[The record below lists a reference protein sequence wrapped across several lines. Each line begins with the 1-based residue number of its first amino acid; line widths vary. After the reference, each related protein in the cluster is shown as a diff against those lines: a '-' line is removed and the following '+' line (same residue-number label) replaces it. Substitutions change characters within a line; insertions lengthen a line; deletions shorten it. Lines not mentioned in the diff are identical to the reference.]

1 MTMNV
6 GAFHE
11 GEVRLQTLTGERAI
25 GLRNERFISDHLP
38 ANAGAFMAEQR
49 IANIAISDERG
60 RVWSFIVTS
69 AQPFLVVESPRR
81 LVVTLSHAQV
91 PQRLRELLETCPK
104 PYPLG
109 MVVIDLSRGRRFRV
123 NGLLEQARDSNL
135 AIAVQQTCPNCPKY
149 IQKRVPGGA
158 PGGYVSTVREAGT
171 SLPARGR
178 ELIERA
184 DTLFTASKAPDGS
197 HDASHRGGNPG
208 FVAVEGNRLTIPDY
222 IGNSMFMTLGNFL
235 LESAGGLTVVDFDGG
250 RQLNL
255 TGRATIEFADTRAHD
270 GTGGRFWTFD
280 VDEWNLEPFQPDP
293 AWALEGYSRFNP
305 PSAG

>member
-1 MTMNV
+1 MTMNE

-11 GEVRLQTLTGERAI
+11 GELRLQTLTGEHST
-25 GLRNERFISDHLP
+25 GLKNERFISDHLP
-38 ANAGAFMAEQR
+38 ANAGSFMAEQR
-49 IANIAISDERG
+49 MVNIAMSDDRG

-69 AQPFLVVESPRR
+69 ARPFLVVENPRS
-81 LVVTLSHAQV
+81 LVASLAHAHV
-91 PQRLRELLETCPK
+91 PELLRELLDACPK
-104 PYPLG
+104 PRPIG
-109 MVVIDLSRGRRFRV
+109 MVVIDPDRGRRFRV
-123 NGLLEQARDSNL
+123 NGLLEQAHDSNI

-171 SLPARGR
+171 SLPARVR
-178 ELIERA
+178 ELIEHA
-184 DTLFTASKAPDGS
+184 DTLFTASRAPDGA

-208 FVAVEGNRLTIPDY
+208 FVAVAGNRLTIPDY

-293 AWALEGYSRFNP
+293 AWVLEGYSRFNP
-305 PSAG
+305 PIG

>member
-1 MTMNV
+1 MNE

-11 GEVRLQTLTGERAI
+11 GEVRLQTLTGERST
-25 GLRNERFISDHLP
+25 GLKNERFISDRLP
-38 ANAGAFMAEQR
+38 ANAGSFMAEQR
-49 IANIAISDERG
+49 MVNIAMSDDRG

-69 AQPFLVVESPRR
+69 ARPFLAVENPRL
-81 LVVTLSHAQV
+81 LVVSLAHANV
-91 PQRLRELLETCPK
+91 PALLRELLEACPK
-104 PYPLG
+104 PRPIG
-109 MVVIDLSRGRRFRV
+109 MVAIDPARGRRFRV
-123 NGLLEQARDSNL
+123 NGLLERARDGSL

-149 IQKRVPGGA
+149 IQKRVPGA
-158 PGGYVSTVREAGT
+158 TPGDYVPTVREAGP
-171 SLPARGR
+171 SLPARVR

-184 DTLFTASKAPDGS
+184 DTIFTASKAIDGA

-235 LESAGGLTVVDFDGG
+235 LEPAGGLSVVDFDGG

-255 TGRATIEFADTRAHD
+255 TGRATIEFADARAHD

-280 VDEWNLEPFQPDP
+280 VEEWNLEPFQPDP
-293 AWALEGYSRFNP
+293 AWVLEGYSRFNP
-305 PSAG
+305 PIG

>member
-1 MTMNV
+1 MNE

-11 GEVRLQTLTGERAI
+11 GEVRLQTLTGERST
-25 GLRNERFISDHLP
+25 GLKNERFISDRLP
-38 ANAGAFMAEQR
+38 ANAGSFMAEQR
-49 IANIAISDERG
+49 MVNIAMSDDRG

-69 AQPFLVVESPRR
+69 ARPFLAVENPRL
-81 LVVTLSHAQV
+81 LVVSLAHANV
-91 PQRLRELLETCPK
+91 PALLRELLEACPK
-104 PYPLG
+104 PRPIG
-109 MVVIDLSRGRRFRV
+109 MVAIDPARGRRFRV
-123 NGLLEQARDSNL
+123 NGLLERARDGSL
-135 AIAVQQTCPNCPKY
+135 AIAVQQTWPNCPKY
-149 IQKRVPGGA
+149 IQKRVPGA
-158 PGGYVSTVREAGT
+158 TPGDYVPTVREAGP
-171 SLPARGR
+171 SLPARVR

-184 DTLFTASKAPDGS
+184 DTIFTASKAIDGA

-293 AWALEGYSRFNP
+293 AWVLEGYSRFNP
-305 PSAG
+305 PIG

>member
-1 MTMNV
+1 MTMNE

-11 GEVRLQTLTGERAI
+11 GEVRLQTLTGERST
-25 GLRNERFISDHLP
+25 GLKNERFISDHLP
-38 ANAGAFMAEQR
+38 ANAGAYMAEQR
-49 IANIAISDERG
+49 MVNIAMSDDRG
-60 RVWSFIVTS
+60 RVWSFIVAS
-69 AQPFLVVESPRR
+69 ARPFLVVEHPWR
-81 LVVTLSHAQV
+81 LAACLTHAHV
-91 PQRLRELLETCPK
+91 PELLRELLDACPK
-104 PYPLG
+104 PRPIG
-109 MVVIDLSRGRRFRV
+109 MVVIDPARGRRFRV
-123 NGLLEQARDSNL
+123 NGLLEQARDGNL

-158 PGGYVSTVREAGT
+158 PGAYISTVHEAGT
-171 SLPARGR
+171 LLSAPVR

-184 DTLFTASKAPDGS
+184 DTLFTASRAADDA

-235 LESAGGLTVVDFDGG
+235 LEPAGGLTVVDFDGG

-280 VDEWNLEPFQPDP
+280 VEEWNLEPFQPDP
-293 AWALEGYSRFNP
+293 AWVLEGYSRFNP
-305 PSAG
+305 PVGQ

>member
-1 MTMNV
+1 MNE

-11 GEVRLQTLTGERAI
+11 GEVRLQTLTGERST
-25 GLRNERFISDHLP
+25 GLKNERFISDRLP
-38 ANAGAFMAEQR
+38 ANAGSFMAEQR
-49 IANIAISDERG
+49 MVNIAMSDDRG

-69 AQPFLVVESPRR
+69 ARPFLAVENPRL
-81 LVVTLSHAQV
+81 LVVSLAHANV
-91 PQRLRELLETCPK
+91 PALLRELLEACPK
-104 PYPLG
+104 PRPIG
-109 MVVIDLSRGRRFRV
+109 MVAIDPARGRRFRV
-123 NGLLEQARDSNL
+123 NGLLERARDGSL

-149 IQKRVPGGA
+149 IQKRVPGA
-158 PGGYVSTVREAGT
+158 TPGDYVPTVREAGP
-171 SLPARGR
+171 SLPARVR

-184 DTLFTASKAPDGS
+184 DTIFTASKAIDGA

-235 LESAGGLTVVDFDGG
+235 LEPAGGLTVVDFDGG

-280 VDEWNLEPFQPDP
+280 VEEWNLEPFQPDP
-293 AWALEGYSRFNP
+293 AWVLEGYSRFNP
-305 PSAG
+305 PVGQ